1 MPRAA
6 LSAAFVGTLAE
17 VSAPESARLLLEIDH
32 PSLTAPVRVINDT
45 QDLTSNGETYTAAAF
60 EVTLPEDIADQVP
73 RAALAVDNI
82 GRELTEPINTTQGAE
97 GATARL
103 MAVMRSRPDVV
114 EWEVTLDL
122 FNARITPARITAQLG
137 WENLFATPA
146 VRLTFRPETAPGL
159 F

>member
-17 VSAPESARLLLEIDH
+17 VSAPESARILLQIDH
-32 PSLTAPVRVINDT
+32 PALATPVRVINDT
-45 QDLTSNGETYTAAAF
+45 ADLTSNGDTYTACAF
-60 EVTLPEDIADQVP
+60 EITLPEDLAEQVP
-73 RAALAVDNI
+73 RASLAVDNI
-82 GRELTEPINTTQGAE
+82 GRELTQWIETADGAE
-97 GATARL
+97 GATVRV
-103 MAVMRSRPDVV
+103 MAVMRSRPDVI

-122 FNARITPARITAQLG
+122 FNLRVTTSRITAQLG

-146 VRLTFRPETAPGL
+146 VRLAFRPETAPGV